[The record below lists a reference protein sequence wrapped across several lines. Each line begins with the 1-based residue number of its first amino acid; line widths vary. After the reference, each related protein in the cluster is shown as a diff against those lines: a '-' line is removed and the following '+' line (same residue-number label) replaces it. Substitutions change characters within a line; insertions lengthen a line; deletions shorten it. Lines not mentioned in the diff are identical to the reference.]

1 MTLHVESVGQGP
13 PLVLLHGFAMHGG
26 LFGPILHALAHRH
39 RVHVVDLPGHGYSP
53 ESDARTLASVA
64 DGVMGSLDLA
74 APATLVGWS
83 YGGLVAQH
91 LAGTR
96 PDSVAALV
104 LVCTS
109 PRFVASPDWPHAMS
123 EETLARFGDELR
135 VSYRLT
141 LQRFLTLQVQGSEAG
156 RATLSS
162 LRHALF
168 ARNAPSPATLQAAL
182 RILNDADTRAVI
194 PRVTAPTLVVTGS
207 RDALTPAA
215 AGAWLAG
222 AMPQARLV
230 QIDGAA
236 HAPFLSHRDA
246 FLAAAAAFL
255 DEHEGPLP
263 SASQPRRVDNEHEG
277 RPRVRVSPEARSAK
291 GKQ

>member
-1 MTLHVESVGQGP
+1 MKLHVESVGVGP

-26 LFGPILHALAHRH
+26 LFTPIVHALAQRH
-39 RVHVVDLPGHGYSP
+39 RVHLVDLPGHGYS
-53 ESDARTLASVA
+53 EATDAPTLASVA
-64 DGVMGSLDLA
+64 DSVAASLDLD
-74 APATLVGWS
+74 APATLLGWS

-91 LAGTR
+91 IAQTR
-96 PDSVAALV
+96 PHAVSALV

-109 PRFVASPDWPHAMS
+109 PRFVATGDWPHAMS

-156 RATLSS
+156 RATLAS

-168 ARNAPSPATLQAAL
+168 ARNAPSPATLAGVL
-182 RILNDADTRAVI
+182 RILMDADMRAAAPAIV
-194 PRVTAPTLVVTGS
+194 APTLVVTGS

-215 AGAWLAG
+215 AGVWLAH
-222 AMPQARLV
+222 AIPDARLA
-230 QIDGAA
+230 QIEGAA

-246 FLAAAAAFL
+246 FLATVLAFL
-255 DEHEGPLP
+255 DEHAEL
-263 SASQPRRVDNEHEG
+263 SRA
-277 RPRVRVSPEARSAK
+277 
-291 GKQ
+291 

>member
-1 MTLHVESVGQGP
+1 MKLHVESVGEGT

-26 LFGPILHALAHRH
+26 LFGPVVHALAQRH
-39 RVHVVDLPGHGYSP
+39 CVHVVDLPGHGYS
-53 ESDARTLASVA
+53 DASASGTLASVA
-64 DGVMGSLDLA
+64 DDVVASLGLA
-74 APATLVGWS
+74 APATVLGWS

-91 LAGTR
+91 IAATR
-96 PDSVAALV
+96 PDAVTALV

-109 PRFVASPDWPHAMS
+109 PRFVASEDWPHAMNRD
-123 EETLARFGDELR
+123 TLARFGDELR
-135 VSYRLT
+135 VCYRLT

-168 ARNAPSPATLQAAL
+168 ARNAPSPATLAAVL
-182 RILNDADTRAVI
+182 RILEEADTRPVV
-194 PRVTAPTLVVTGS
+194 PQVTAPTLVVTGS

-215 AGAWLAG
+215 AGAWLVDAI
-222 AMPQARLV
+222 PDARLA
-230 QIDGAA
+230 QIEGAA

-246 FLAAAAAFL
+246 FLAAVLAFF

-263 SASQPRRVDNEHEG
+263 SAN
-277 RPRVRVSPEARSAK
+277 RPRSVERE
-291 GKQ
+291 G